1 MNDTQP
7 SQFIITSDFPTLKN
21 EGAVSGSIVIPGS
34 IAIAGGGNATGV
46 ITMSSGQV
54 GSLSRGRIASTK
66 NFDNWYTGQGIIF
79 NRTGS
84 VGPYGIVAF
93 MWRPSSTQINFQ
105 VIINNPSASPMVGEA
120 GDETIYFYSNQ
131 FVAPYA

>member
-1 MNDTQP
+1 MIIP
-7 SQFIITSDFPTLKN
+7 SKFILTTDFPTLLN
-21 EGAVSGSIVIPGS
+21 EGAVGGSITIPGS
-34 IAIAGGGNATGV
+34 IAISGGGNATGSV
-46 ITMSSGQV
+46 TVDSGQA

-66 NFDNWYTGQGIIF
+66 NFGDWYAGQGIIF
-79 NRTGS
+79 NRVGS

-93 MWRPSSTQINFQ
+93 MWRPSNTQITFQ
-105 VIINNPSASPMVGEA
+105 VIVNNPSSSPMVGEA